1 MKTFYNILIWSAVL
15 LGTFALL
22 SFIGKRHEKVCCNN
36 FQVFIDYSGGNY
48 FLTEKDIKEIVYS
61 SMDTIEGKHISQV
74 NINDLEDLVESDDY
88 VFEADA
94 YSTIEGNVRVNVT
107 QRDPIMRII
116 DRHGKSFYVDNK
128 GRTMPLSKKFTSRV
142 LIING
147 FIESSFANL
156 ADIDLS
162 KPVSD
167 SLPNSKMLHDAFTLG
182 SFIQNNPFW
191 SAMIEQVYV
200 SANNEF
206 ELVPKLGKHVV
217 LFGNLKDM
225 EEKFMHLKAFYK
237 KGIGRV
243 GWNKY
248 SIVNL
253 KYKNQIICKKNKN

>member
-1 MKTFYNILIWSAVL
+1 MKTFYNILIWGVLL
-15 LGTFALL
+15 LGTFVLL
-22 SFIGKRHEKVCCNN
+22 SFIGRRHEKVYCEN
-36 FQVFIDYSGGNY
+36 FQVYIDYSNGQY
-48 FLTEKDIKEIVYS
+48 FLTEKDIKELVYE
-61 SMDTIEGKHISQV
+61 SMDTLEGKYISDI

-94 YSTIEGNVRVNVT
+94 YSTVAGNVRVNVT
-107 QRDPIMRII
+107 QRAPIMRII

-167 SLPNSKMLHDAFTLG
+167 SLPNSKMLHDAFRIG
-182 SFIQNNPFW
+182 SFIQHNPFW
-191 SAMIEQVYV
+191 SSMIEQVYV

-217 LFGNLKDM
+217 VFGDLEDM
-225 EEKFMHLKAFYK
+225 EEKFTQLKAFYK

-243 GWNKY
+243 GWDKY
-248 SIVNL
+248 RIVNL